1 MFEKTKLII
10 TDDHASN
17 KGIFVQFCNTHY
29 FDFRLVNFLKLEW
42 FESNIRMVLFQ
53 TLEKINSKI
62 IFIF

>member
-17 KGIFVQFCNTHY
+17 KGISVQFCNTHY

-42 FESNIRMVLFQ
+42 FFLNIRKDQLKNHFYFL
-53 TLEKINSKI
+53 TLT
-62 IFIF
+62 F